1 MGGGGGHS
9 HSPLDVIDSLTTS
22 QHKVVHFLSGFFTAS
37 STNIWK
43 LCFTFD
49 LLSKFFFFQAKIM
62 YYYETLSSI
71 DYRGSMTSLQSCQS
85 AFSNISKLSLKNQ
98 HNKDHKTRH
107 NDDQHSMTSG
117 ISSGGIS
124 QSTDGGGGEKRLE
137 KYTLQVGGEQSFS
150 SSVIPAVTVLP
161 PTSPGTPTATILAT
175 PIASSNSESSTV
187 QTLSGSSEGSTTN
200 NEVK

>member
-1 MGGGGGHS
+1 
-9 HSPLDVIDSLTTS
+9 
-22 QHKVVHFLSGFFTAS
+22 
-37 STNIWK
+37 
-43 LCFTFD
+43 
-49 LLSKFFFFQAKIM
+49 M

-124 QSTDGGGGEKRLE
+124 QSTDGGGGGEKRLE

>member
-1 MGGGGGHS
+1 
-9 HSPLDVIDSLTTS
+9 
-22 QHKVVHFLSGFFTAS
+22 
-37 STNIWK
+37 
-43 LCFTFD
+43 
-49 LLSKFFFFQAKIM
+49 
-62 YYYETLSSI
+62 
-71 DYRGSMTSLQSCQS
+71 
-85 AFSNISKLSLKNQ
+85 
-98 HNKDHKTRH
+98 
-107 NDDQHSMTSG
+107 MTSG

-124 QSTDGGGGEKRLE
+124 QSTDGGGGEKRLD

>member
-22 QHKVVHFLSGFFTAS
+22 QHK
-37 STNIWK
+37 
-43 LCFTFD
+43 
-49 LLSKFFFFQAKIM
+49 AKIM

-124 QSTDGGGGEKRLE
+124 QSTDGGGGDKRLE
-137 KYTLQVGGEQSFS
+137 RYTLQVGGEQSFS